1 MDDSLDEEVE
11 QIPKRNRMGSEANV
25 YGGKQALQQ
34 LGYKRVMKRISET
47 TPAEPPPAA
56 GAANWLSGEE
66 RSRLEAVQRD
76 WRLSRPYKVSETF
89 RNIIKGWK

>member
-1 MDDSLDEEVE
+1 MDDALDEDVE
-11 QIPKRNRMGSEANV
+11 QIRKRNRMGSEANV
-25 YGGKQALQQ
+25 FSGKQDRALP

-47 TPAEPPPAA
+47 TPAEPPPAV

-76 WRLSRPYKVSETF
+76 WRLSRPFKARLSAF
-89 RNIIKGWK
+89 FALR